1 MAIGKQVAEFAFKF
15 TTITYAGTATEQIIQ
30 GNCEGTVKLGGETSP
45 ALGTL
50 TTHGAP
56 GAKSGKCNWV
66 GSVYPANGNAIPS
79 TGEGTWEQ
87 AGAYKWR
94 VRMLLH
100 RSDGITRV
108 TEGEIDLAT
117 RSYNGVN
124 YEWN

>member
-1 MAIGKQVAEFAFKF
+1 MAVGKQAAEFAFKF
-15 TTITYAGTATEQIIQ
+15 TTITYAGTATEQIVH

-50 TTHGAP
+50 TTSGAV
-56 GAKSGKCNWV
+56 GAKSGTCTWV
-66 GSVYPANGNAIPS
+66 GSVYPGNGVPIPS

-87 AGAYKWR
+87 AGSYKWR

-100 RSDGITRV
+100 RSDGIIRV
-108 TEGEIDLAT
+108 TEAEIDLAN
-117 RSYNGVN
+117 RSYTGVN

>member
-15 TTITYAGTATEQIIQ
+15 TTITYAGSATEQIVH
-30 GNCEGTVKLGGETSP
+30 GNCEGTVKLSGEPSP

-50 TTHGAP
+50 TTSGAT
-56 GAKSGKCNWV
+56 GAKSGKCTWV
-66 GSVYPANGNAIPS
+66 GSVYPPNGTPIPS

-87 AGAYKWR
+87 AGVYKWR
-94 VRMLLH
+94 VRMLLY

-108 TEGEIDLAT
+108 SEGGIDLAS
-117 RSYNGVN
+117 RSYTGVN